1 MAEAVA
7 ALGSGAPASGAG
19 GWGQAVRVGVI
30 AGLDAVI
37 RDLTVYRGQ
46 VLLAHREDGG
56 WGTGQDRDFADW
68 RSRTTGGGRGAATG
82 ELVVAEGM
90 AQIRALGE
98 AVARGELGL
107 EHAKALARVRQGA
120 SGPVKEALSGE
131 VGAELV
137 EKGKGLSA
145 PDLAKEARKVAAQID
160 AAAAQADFEAVW
172 QRRSV
177 TTRRSGGAATGQWV
191 LDPVSGT
198 VVATALDAIVGVPGK
213 EDTRTREQ
221 RLADALVT
229 MASRV
234 LQVGADLNGA
244 QVRPHLAV
252 VVQEETWAA
261 TTAHRRAQE
270 AADRGAAFGLTNP
283 DNHED
288 DDTGCVGVRPALRPV
303 VGLPDVAPAEL
314 EDGTVVPLGE
324 LGRLLCDCEATRVV
338 LDAASVVLDV
348 GQTQRT
354 YTAELRRAVTTRDRR
369 CRWPGCTMRASW
381 CEVHHV
387 RWWSH
392 GGVTSVANGMTLCSF
407 HHHVLH
413 AQHVLVVPAGEGFA
427 FYHRDG
433 HLIGTSPHPPRGPR
447 STRRAPV
454 ADGYTPDLT
463 GTRQHLTDPLNRG
476 GRAPD
481 PPTRVDG
488 RPGLAPG
495 GPGGL
500 PDASRGQPGVQGT
513 TLPTTSPGPGGRTG
527 PDTRDPG
534 TATPPGTGPAG
545 QHPARPRQAGTSA
558 APMLWDD
565 PTVT

>member
-1 MAEAVA
+1 M
-7 ALGSGAPASGAG
+7 
-19 GWGQAVRVGVI
+19 
-30 AGLDAVI
+30 
-37 RDLTVYRGQ
+37 
-46 VLLAHREDGG
+46 LLAHREDGG

-90 AQIRALGE
+90 AEIPALQD

-120 SGPVKEALSGE
+120 SGPVKEALSGD

-145 PDLAKEARKVAAQID
+145 PDLAREARRVAAQID

-191 LDPVSGT
+191 LDPVSGA

-270 AADRGAAFGLTNP
+270 AADQGAAFGLTTP
-283 DNHED
+283 HHED
-288 DDTGCVGVRPALRPV
+288 DDTGCVRVRPALPAV
-303 VGLPDVAPAEL
+303 VGLPDVAPGEL

-348 GQTQRT
+348 GQSQRT
-354 YTAELRRAVTTRDRR
+354 YTGELRRAVTTRDRR
-369 CRWPGCTMRASW
+369 CRWPGCTVRASW

-392 GGVTSVANGMTLCSF
+392 GGATSVANGMTLCSF

-413 AQHVLVVPAGEGFA
+413 AQHVLVVPGGEGFA

-463 GTRQHLTDPLNRG
+463 GTRQHLTDPLNNPR

-500 PDASRGQPGVQGT
+500 PDGSRGQPDAQGT
-513 TLPTTSPGPGGRTG
+513 ALPTSPGPGGRAG
-527 PDTRDPG
+527 PDPR
-534 TATPPGTGPAG
+534 ATDS
-545 QHPARPRQAGTSA
+545 ARPHQASTSA
-558 APMLWDD
+558 EPMLWDD
-565 PTVT
+565 PAVT